1 MKILPIIFLLY
12 CTINTSVLAE
22 EYDQF
27 EDINRVTHGF
37 NDVFDDYIFEPVAAS
52 YMDNVPDFAQGRV
65 SDFFDNLRDVKTLAN
80 QLLQFKIIGGVETF
94 GRIVVNTSVGL
105 GGLFDVA
112 SSLNLDSKNEDFG
125 QTLAFWGI
133 PQGPYIVLPFL
144 GPSTL
149 RDGVGIIVD
158 SGSDAEMINKL
169 SGIGFVSTNALKAI
183 DKRVELFPVSRLL
196 ENYDDSYTFMRS
208 SYIQSRQ
215 YDIFDGNPPIT
226 DDDF

>member
-22 EYDQF
+22 EYDPF

-37 NDVFDDYIFEPVAAS
+37 NDVLDDYIFEPVAAS

>member
-22 EYDQF
+22 EYDPF